1 MSKFFIWWFTLTFFF
16 TSFMY
21 MLTITAKT
29 ETKKLGRRIF
39 VIGAVVAI
47 VLSILMFLEGNL

>member
-1 MSKFFIWWFTLTFFF
+1 
-16 TSFMY
+16 MY

>member
-1 MSKFFIWWFTLTFFF
+1 MSKFFILWVILTFFF

-21 MLTITAKT
+21 MLTLTAKT
-29 ETKKLGRRIF
+29 ETKKWGRRIF

-47 VLSILMFLEGNL
+47 ALSILMFLEGNL

>member
-29 ETKKLGRRIF
+29 ETKKWGRRIF